1 MDASAR
7 VSERKLSRR
16 RGARIMGLFYR
27 MLAVYIYTERVRL
40 RLSGDPEQ
48 KSRIRQAMWTRLGV
62 MYRDN
67 ATTMGGLLIKVGQ
80 LLSARGDIFPTEF
93 TKSLSGLQDTVPGVP
108 YEAIRGVVEGEFG
121 RPIAEVYASFDP
133 EPLAAAS
140 LGQVHKAVLPD
151 GRPVAVKVLR
161 PGVDTLIRA
170 DIEGFRQVVRF
181 LLRWTRWAGDL
192 DLAGVFYESYH
203 ILLREL
209 DLRDE
214 ARHTKRFRAMFADQ
228 PDIQI
233 PEVYDDFTRQRVLT
247 LSFMEGMKVS
257 NRDELIAAGINP
269 SEVARLL
276 VTALAREILTEGFFH
291 ADPHPGNL
299 LVQPGPVLVLLDFG
313 MVGQLTPRHRAAFTR
328 IGLGILQHD
337 PDQIMQALDDL
348 EMLRPK
354 ADRHAVRR
362 ALAWMFEKQLQG
374 NLFELP
380 PEAFLEVARELR
392 QIFYSQAFQ
401 FPADIAFLG
410 RGAGTTLGVCR
421 TLDPDGDFIGHV
433 EGAVRTYLNP
443 AREARASMAELAG
456 DIARLPARL
465 DRVLTVIEK
474 GGAPGSGGADTPR
487 TRRWGTG
494 WKLPALAAV
503 MFLGGNQWA
512 AVGRGSMAYACW
524 AIALLSVLVWGLRCL
539 PPSPDEP

>member
-1 MDASAR
+1 MDAPAR
-7 VSERKLSRR
+7 AAERTLSRR

-27 MLAVYIYTERVRL
+27 MLAVYLYTERVRV
-40 RLSGDPEQ
+40 RLSADPED
-48 KSRIRQAMWTRLGV
+48 KARIRTAMWTRLGV
-62 MYRDN
+62 MYREN

-93 TKSLSGLQDTVPGVP
+93 TKSLSGLQDTVPGVS
-108 YEAIRGVVEGEFG
+108 YDAIRQVVEGEFG
-121 RPIAEVYASFDP
+121 RPIGEVFASFDQA
-133 EPLAAAS
+133 PLAAAS
-140 LGQVHKAVLPD
+140 LGQVHKATLPD
-151 GRPVAVKVLR
+151 GRPVVVKVLR

-181 LLRWTRWAGDL
+181 LLRWTRWAQDL

-214 ARHTKRFRAMFADQ
+214 ARHTKRFRAMFESEPA
-228 PDIQI
+228 IRV

-247 LSFMEGMKVS
+247 LSFMEGMKVTD
-257 NRDELIAAGINP
+257 REALKAAGIDP
-269 SEVARLL
+269 SAVARLL
-276 VTALAREILTEGFFH
+276 VTALAREILTDGFFH

-299 LVQPGPVLVLLDFG
+299 MAQPGPVLVLLDFG

-328 IGLGILQHD
+328 IGLGILQQD

-354 ADRHAVRR
+354 ADRHALRR

-374 NLFELP
+374 NIFELP

-421 TLDPDGDFIGHV
+421 TLDPEGDFIGHV
-433 EGAVRTYLNP
+433 EQAVRAYLNP
-443 AREARASMAELAG
+443 AREARATLSELAG
-456 DIARLPARL
+456 DMARLPARL

-474 GGAPGSGGADTPR
+474 GGLGGGGAAAPTP
-487 TRRWGTG
+487 RRWGTG

-503 MFLGGNQWA
+503 AFLGGNQWG
-512 AVGRGSMAYACW
+512 VGGHEGLASLCW
-524 AIALLSVLVWGLRCL
+524 AVAFLAVLVWGVRSL